1 MRRRRRHPTRASCRR
16 HACRGRS
23 GAAHP
28 SGHPPR
34 SRSPGRGEGG
44 RDPTPTPGAK
54 GRQGRNARPAVRPR
68 VSFARL
74 VPARPHRQRHGR
86 SRRPRAVEAGAV
98 GIIAKSLRVEP
109 VANHR
114 RTTAGDRAAE
124 GVEDQ
129 PACAGLDVRGK
140 PARTSIDQLTQ
151 HDCGHRPP
159 HTMTA
164 RPAIRPGILTWNV
177 AGRDLAVQPTARTA
191 VALLQD
197 PPRPTKVGRQDR
209 PTAAIVHLIDAGD
222 ADQARAGDQHG
233 TVGPGL
239 TDCRWATTSSVQVS

>member
-1 MRRRRRHPTRASCRR
+1 MSPVSI
-16 HACRGRS
+16 GRYS
-23 GAAHP
+23 DVGSWQAAMLIAVTMPAWSRPRPDAAAAAAPNAGQLPSTCMPRPIRKQRP

-54 GRQGRNARPAVRPR
+54 GRPRPQRPACR
-68 VSFARL
+68 A
-74 VPARPHRQRHGR
+74 PARVLLHASSQHAP
-86 SRRPRAVEAGAV
+86 SPAPWPPRRPRAVEAGAV

-129 PACAGLDVRGK
+129 PACAGLDVRGQ
-140 PARTSIDQLTQ
+140 PAGTSIDQLTQ

-159 HTMTA
+159 HIHDSPA
-164 RPAIRPGILTWNV
+164 RNLAGILTWNV

-197 PPRPTKVGRQDR
+197 PPRPQRLDDR
-209 PTAAIVHLIDAGD
+209 I
-222 ADQARAGDQHG
+222 
-233 TVGPGL
+233 GL
-239 TDCRWATTSSVQVS
+239 LQP